1 MNKTININLGG
12 FAFQIEEDAYNLL
25 QNYLQKIE
33 TKLGNGE
40 EASEVISDVEF
51 RIAEL
56 FKADTKTNGGVIVL
70 EAVQS
75 VIKLVGEPEAFVYDE
90 NDEAAGEKPNDE
102 KQQEPTSEHEYK
114 ATGKTLFR
122 DINRKVFGGVC
133 SGLALYLSIDP
144 VVLRLIFALVFY
156 FFQPIILVYIVLWI
170 AMPKPRTVEQWFE
183 MKGGQA
189 YFQQEG
195 EEVKYEY
202 SKDSKHEYSK
212 TSSYPKNYHSRDYV
226 ATGLRSSG
234 NVLSVIVGLILSVV
248 SFLWL
253 VGMVVFLLF
262 QNSTMGEIIPDTRF
276 IYELP
281 HRLLNPD
288 NIALFSLS
296 LGILV
301 GIPLLVVFYLG
312 LRLIFRFQ
320 SKDMALGLIALVI
333 WFAGLGLFFY
343 ETVDYI
349 KGYKESAKITIEKE
363 LQPIPSDTLYINTM
377 KNSGAYRRSDF
388 LMDMKR
394 IDLYASNDGQL
405 ILEGKPRIYIVKGDF
420 LKVIVVKKARGLN
433 EEDAIRNAEFTEYY
447 WQQND
452 SVILLDKYFTLG
464 DQALIRNQEVTITIQ
479 VPVNIKVKVSPDL
492 EYLVTEESVNAEVIT
507 LSQADIP
514 EYYRNKSFNF
524 INRNL

>member
-56 FKADTKTNGGVIVL
+56 FKADTKTKGGVIVL

-90 NDEAAGEKPNDE
+90 NDAAAGETQDEE
-102 KQQEPTSEHEYK
+102 KQQEPASEPEYSK
-114 ATGKTLFR
+114 TGKTLYR
-122 DINRKVFGGVC
+122 DVSRKVFGGVC

-144 VVLRLIFALVFY
+144 VVLRLIFVVAIYLWH
-156 FFQPIILVYIVLWI
+156 PLLIVYIVLWI

-183 MKGGQA
+183 MKGGQP
-189 YFQQEG
+189 YFQQDG

-202 SKDSKHEYSK
+202 SKDTRHKYIK
-212 TSSYPKNYHSRDYV
+212 TTSYRNDYHSRDY
-226 ATGLRSSG
+226 ADAGLRNSG
-234 NVLSVIVGLILSVV
+234 NAISVIVGLVLSVV
-248 SFLWL
+248 SFLGL
-253 VGMVVFLLF
+253 IGMVVFMVF

-276 IYELP
+276 VYELP
-281 HRLLNPD
+281 HRILIPES
-288 NIALFSLS
+288 IAVYSVS
-296 LGILV
+296 LGILA
-301 GIPLLVVFYLG
+301 GIPLLLVFFLG
-312 LRLIFRFQ
+312 LKLIFRFQ
-320 SKDMALGLIALVI
+320 TNRIALGLVALGI

-343 ETVDYI
+343 ETVNYV
-349 KGYKESAKITIEKE
+349 KGYKESAKITVEKD
-363 LQPIPSDTLYINTM
+363 LQAISSDTLYINNM
-377 KNSGAYRRSDF
+377 KNSGAYRRNDF
-388 LMDMKR
+388 LMEIKQ
-394 IDLYASNDGQL
+394 IDLYASKDGQL
-405 ILEGKPRIYIVKGDF
+405 LTEGKPRIYIVKGDF
-420 LKVIVVKKARGLN
+420 LKVTVVKKARGLN
-433 EEDAIRNAEFTEYY
+433 EEDAVRNAEFTEYF

-452 SVILLDKYFTLG
+452 SVILLDNYFTLG
-464 DQALIRNQEVTITIQ
+464 DQALIRNQEVTITIH
-479 VPVNIKVKVSPDL
+479 VPRNIKVKVSPDL
-492 EYLVTEESVNAEVIT
+492 EYLITEDSVSAEVIT
-507 LSQADIP
+507 LSLADSP